1 MTPWEE
7 YKRRMSGNNEGGE
20 STGTGSGTAGSSQSG
35 GSGKKTPWQDYKERM
50 KGEKQK
56 ADFTAT
62 ATKKEPKAVT
72 LPKLS
77 YPKVLSVPTGEGYFS
92 YPGEQIQKDRSRFE
106 ELYRADNKQYLSGV
120 KDTVAPYYIGAM
132 EAHRS
137 SQEPYQNK
145 GYPGITSYQTEPVAD
160 LEAYIEPT
168 EDFYDAAI
176 KYAKEVLPYGERAG
190 KTAQAAQEYEASVP
204 DVYDAWRSRVRT
216 SAEVQSEID
225 LVTGKNSVKTDNG
238 ISGKF
243 GVSEEKLKL
252 LEEEKDWASYFEYEK
267 LLDYN
272 LEAGQKKIDDLSRA
286 IELKKNMD
294 SDAYADPSANRHNR
308 QAYQR
313 ILKNYGLEST
323 DDLDDLVTQ
332 ETVMFNRSKV
342 AQKEAE
348 MASVVDNPDF
358 AQYSQ
363 AGAAIE
369 NPSYWDAIKGLE
381 LFGWR
386 PFADD
391 VQNKVTFARDNAQAL
406 YDERMKGDGNAAH
419 DPVVDHLLRHV
430 NDEEAAIYNYYLAK
444 YGEDKADEYLETI
457 YDKLNQREAA
467 GEYARVK
474 GNTGL
479 ELMYAATVGADQFK
493 SGILGMGDLITGS
506 EELRTPSAIQYAGQM
521 VRQDVADRSTVGAVA
536 YDVISTT
543 TNMVPSILASTAIG
557 MVSKTAGVVAGNTL
571 LGASAAGN
579 AYTEKINAG
588 YSKEQARDYGLLVG
602 ASEIVLEYALGG
614 ISKLGGGALS
624 KVAIKGLDKVD
635 NVLARVAKST
645 GGKILMNAGSEAF
658 EEGVQSILEPYI
670 WQAVSGEEGSV
681 DWEETLYSSLLGFIT
696 GGVFEGGEAAVN
708 ATASKIVT
716 AEQNKVNKAL
726 DLLGKVDENTDAYS
740 ISRALHTV
748 GASMTE
754 ENIAAVIE
762 ELENQGVS
770 KEDAQQISKA
780 LEKAVNGKRLTSGEK
795 KLLQQDSHL
804 GEMLRTNLQRDTSG
818 TVTPDRQPLG
828 ASVQSEQATNQAGT
842 ETQQVAEAP
851 KATTVKI
858 KGVDSTNDLD
868 EGSLSVESERFET
881 DEEIM
886 RRVLSEHEIPEET
899 IKALVEDYDGSEDLS
914 PELYARAT
922 AEAFYYGEHGIPK
935 TELATGSGLT
945 PFLTERQRNYA
956 YEHGRITGQ
965 TTLER
970 ENQMATGN
978 GARSAKATQSGRVQY
993 EGTISTENRSKLQ
1006 EVSLQALDKLAESLG
1021 INVYLFESQ
1030 TDAEGKPVG
1039 ENGWYDPKTGDIHI
1053 DLNAGEFGQGTILF
1067 TAAHELTHFI
1077 RQWSPAK
1084 FKVLSEFLMEKYAEK
1099 GISVSDLV
1107 RRQQEKARRNGRKL
1121 SYGEAYEEMIA
1132 DSMETMLSD
1141 GAVLERIQ
1149 ELKAKDKGLIQ
1160 KIRNWL
1166 RSFAAKLRKAYNS
1179 MDPDTAEG
1187 KLVSEM
1193 AEAVEQLHELFA
1205 QGLVEASENFNNAE
1219 VQKNTTDEG
1228 GVMYSVREGMTE
1240 EQRYNE
1246 LKDRDISIVEG
1257 TFQEKYI
1264 GSLDALDNIPEKAK
1278 SKAEKIIIPLA
1289 EQLGILNKTMKTPE
1303 VDIEFVLSKNKG
1315 LKESLSKQLRYGGSY
1330 RDFANAL
1337 INLDSILENAIL
1349 IEVHKDKYEG
1359 TSREN
1364 RNLEAVYV
1372 LFGAFKTDK
1381 YIIPVQSEIKK
1392 VIGSG
1397 GRLYMTVAMTKIE
1410 AGVLGS
1416 ADNKNRARSLI
1427 PAPITCSIAE
1437 IFRNI
1442 NPSEKHF
1449 LKYLPDAFLTEQ
1461 QKTGKY
1467 EALRED
1473 AKRIAGYSD
1482 TKYLEA
1488 VKSGDMETAQRMVEE
1503 AAERG
1508 GYTIRAYHGT
1518 PNGSFNEFKPWQY
1531 FTESKEYA
1539 DRYQNQGAS
1548 SISYKK
1554 TADNPRTYGVFLKS
1568 DNPFDT
1574 RNAKER
1580 GIFQKE
1586 FYQKWGNGTPLS
1598 ERGLPDWTDGEDMVE
1613 FFEDNDYQYDA
1624 IYLDE
1629 GGTGGYGEAV
1639 RDRGVSIMI
1648 KSAEQIKS
1656 ADPVVYD
1663 NDGNVIPLSERFN
1676 EKKTD
1681 IRYSLRGGLK
1691 ADLQKVKD
1699 RTFPSAHG
1707 EVEIGNTS
1715 DFLVNELDAEPLI
1728 VTMPATKAYRAIVTE
1743 EQAIKD
1749 GQPTGKDINY
1759 HGLGVDGLYNILARS
1774 ETPLVAFA
1782 DTPSEENKRGDR
1794 LVLVTDVNISGGLG
1808 VVVVQVETDTKVN
1821 KRRIQKANKTITAYD
1836 KSNAVSAVQEAY
1848 ADGRLLYIDKKK
1860 GHLFNSG
1867 GKGANCPTA
1876 ISEGVR
1882 KKNIQDFWANVKWEN
1897 TGDSEMFFDGGNQY
1911 ETAVAAAFKNAGKL
1925 RSDRGNLTTR
1935 AILTDLD
1942 ASTVENET
1950 ERNQLVEYQ
1959 ENSRNHL
1966 LQQKLYRKAQSEYE
1980 ALSKEKKPDKQKMI
1994 RAKSEATKAKNR
2006 MTVYAE
2012 RLEKAETGMQLR
2024 RLINRE
2030 VKKVLSTAVST
2041 YGAIPAGENPATNR
2055 VVEMPKSMDGKTK
2068 VSRVAR
2074 SAAEANM
2081 TPNDFV
2087 PMIEEAVANGFLSY
2101 DPDTNKAQLD
2111 RAHKWFEYN
2120 GWDDSLFD
2128 WMKDATG
2135 KKRLTKDDIARGI
2148 VLYNNLA
2155 NQANAAKTEEERMK
2169 HGKNA
2174 IRVLTEL
2181 QAMATEQAQ
2190 ALQAMRIMKKQGPEM
2205 QYFALQKSVKKIEDE
2220 LTDNLK
2226 KKLPEGI
2233 KLNETLVAEWI
2244 DALRSEDE
2252 SRIEVAQK
2260 ALYRD
2265 IAAQV
2270 PVTFREKWNTWR
2282 YLAMLLNPRTHIR
2295 NILGNAGFAP
2305 VRLIKNSLATG
2316 MEAIGSGLS
2325 GGRMQRTKAVLN
2337 LAGQADRALWR
2348 VAREDYKNV
2357 EALVQSGGKY
2367 NDNANDK
2374 IMKERRIFKSRVLEW
2389 LRKLNEAGLD
2399 KEDTWFSGTAYA
2411 TALAGYLKAHGITA
2425 DQIQKGTIAQD
2436 QLDRARAYAIV
2447 EAAKATY
2454 RDTNE
2459 FSAFISKIGK
2469 HKTDSK
2475 SLSFVDKT
2483 AGVLIEGVL
2492 PFRKTPANI
2501 LVRGVGEYS
2510 PIGLLRGVK
2519 QLAWDVPHGN
2529 LTAAEGIDMLASGLT
2544 GTMLLGLGIWLCSI
2558 GLISGVEDDEEKR
2571 KFEQLIGHQ
2580 NYALNV
2586 GDGSYTID
2594 WLAPEALPVFVGV
2607 EIAEAFRDSDGTINV
2622 KTVLDAMSNISEP
2635 ILEMSMLS
2643 GLNDLLD
2650 DVSYSDN
2657 KLMSILSTA
2666 ATNYLTQ
2673 FVPSIFGSIERT
2685 TEDRRYATYADKD
2698 HAILQEDWQY
2708 LIANLFNKA
2717 PVEYKQIPFVDA
2729 WGREEDTGDVMY
2741 RIVSNFIS
2749 PGYYSKTEN
2758 TPADDE
2764 LIRLYDLGYESVF
2777 PERVKHSFKISYKD
2791 GENTVKRYLE
2801 AEEYVCYA
2809 KTKGQTGLD
2818 LLCTIFDSS
2827 WYKDLDDATKA
2838 DAVEYAYSYAN
2849 EVGKSTAVS
2858 QYLTEEGWEAKA
2870 IAATELGISPD
2881 IFIRAKIATSG
2892 IVSIKNENGNPIS
2905 NSKGLLLMREIYKIE
2920 GLTDEQ
2926 RICLFAAF
2934 RVGGN
2939 VISYSQKEVEIA
2951 LKKMGAE

>member
-77 YPKVLSVPTGEGYFS
+77 YPKALSVPTGEGYFS

-137 SQEPYQNK
+137 SQELYQNK

-190 KTAQAAQEYEASVP
+190 KTAQAASEYQASATGL
-204 DVYDAWRSRVRT
+204 YDTWKSRVRSIEEIQADIDGLT
-216 SAEVQSEID
+216 DDAGLKEAMGASYESAGGGMQGLVAASKTIKDREALLQEELTMAHMFQYGDAYRAGDLSIVELYDNVQNDAKWIRRKDDSVSNSRKTLVDLGYSED
-225 LVTGKNSVKTDNG
+225 G
-238 ISGKF
+238 IIGSGL
-243 GVSEEKLKL
+243 VSEEDYYGPEVRADVAAHKAAIDEAEKEIDEYKRDVASKNREAYDAYWTL
-252 LEEEKDWASYFEYEK
+252 LYMDYQNAEAGVKGFNRDVYNSLGDGGWKDLYDTIAYGLALQKDDANALVEKGMSKF
-267 LLDYN
+267 LLPSADVFVDDYN
-272 LEAGQKKIDDLSRA
+272 RETIDSYDASQLSEDERGLLLYLINTKQFDAAKIFLTDMLPVMTGRGGESLAKDLDFPVVREVISGIQGLDSGVRNLGYGIA
-286 IELKKNMD
+286 STFFDMDAPELTT
-294 SDAYADPSANRHNR
+294 SDYM
-308 QAYQR
+308 QAYWQDKHKGSLAGFTTSAANS
-313 ILKNYGLEST
+313 IGNM
-323 DDLDDLVTQ
+323 VP
-332 ETVMFNRSKV
+332 MV
-342 AQKEAE
+342 A
-348 MASVVDNPDF
+348 AS
-358 AQYSQ
+358 
-363 AGAAIE
+363 
-369 NPSYWDAIKGLE
+369 
-381 LFGWR
+381 
-386 PFADD
+386 
-391 VQNKVTFARDNAQAL
+391 
-406 YDERMKGDGNAAH
+406 
-419 DPVVDHLLRHV
+419 
-430 NDEEAAIYNYYLAK
+430 
-444 YGEDKADEYLETI
+444 
-457 YDKLNQREAA
+457 
-467 GEYARVK
+467 
-474 GNTGL
+474 
-479 ELMYAATVGADQFK
+479 TVG
-493 SGILGMGDLITGS
+493 SMLGGPG
-506 EELRTPSAIQYAGQM
+506 
-521 VRQDVADRSTVGAVA
+521 VGAVA
-536 YDVISTT
+536 GRMTTFFNSRGSAYADAKRNGASHSQAWVYSTMSGAAEAGLEALLGSAGGVVSGKIPEAVKSKFSDVVKNLTSKKWGELAVDYGVDIISETIEEELQLFLDPGFKMLAGMEDGYKLP
-543 TNMVPSILASTAIG
+543 NWDEILETAIVTWMSSSFYYG
-557 MVSKTAGVVAGNTL
+557 GNKTVDKVADAKKQSQYDSQVKECIKSWKTAGEGSPLYLAAMDLEEHFKSNKHITPDQVLAVMNRYSSSDSSNGKTVSKT
-571 LGASAAGN
+571 
-579 AYTEKINAG
+579 
-588 YSKEQARDYGLLVG
+588 KE
-602 ASEIVLEYALGG
+602 
-614 ISKLGGGALS
+614 
-624 KVAIKGLDKVD
+624 
-635 NVLARVAKST
+635 
-645 GGKILMNAGSEAF
+645 
-658 EEGVQSILEPYI
+658 
-670 WQAVSGEEGSV
+670 
-681 DWEETLYSSLLGFIT
+681 
-696 GGVFEGGEAAVN
+696 
-708 ATASKIVT
+708 
-716 AEQNKVNKAL
+716 
-726 DLLGKVDENTDAYS
+726 LLGKVDENTDAYA
-740 ISRALHTV
+740 ILRAMSSV
-748 GASMTE
+748 GVSMTE
-754 ENIAAVIE
+754 DNRVHTMKELMEQGMSRE
-762 ELENQGVS
+762 E
-770 KEDAQQISKA
+770 AQQLTETA
-780 LEKAVNGKRLTSGEK
+780 QKAVEGKRLTSKEK
-795 KLLQQDSHL
+795 ALLQKESPLSQ
-804 GEMLRTNLQRDTSG
+804 MLRANLQRDTSG
-818 TVTPDRQPLG
+818 TVTPDRQTLG
-828 ASVQSEQATNQAGT
+828 ASVQSEQATKQTGT

-851 KATTVKI
+851 KATIAKI

-868 EGSLSVESERFET
+868 EGSLPVESERFET

-886 RRVLSEHEIPEET
+886 RRVLSGHEIPEET

-978 GARSAKATQSGRVQY
+978 GARSAKATQSGRVLY

-1021 INVYLFESQ
+1021 IHVYLFESQ

-1077 RQWSPAK
+1077 RQWSPAR

-1149 ELKAKDKGLIQ
+1149 ELKEKDKGLVQ

-1193 AEAVEQLHELFA
+1193 AEAVEQIHELFA
-1205 QGLVEASENFNNAE
+1205 QGLVEASANFNHAE
-1219 VQKNTTDEG
+1219 AQKNTTDEG
-1228 GVMYSVREGMTE
+1228 GVMFSGRKNENDNSRDKVRTHSYDELTSKEDLKGNVIEAKVKIITSSLSNGTQVKKIDADWIAQEVLKHCESVQTKAPIPT
-1240 EQRYNE
+1240 YYV
-1246 LKDRDISIVEG
+1246 KVSDIGKNVEVTKTG
-1257 TFQEKYI
+1257 IKHGFIKADEKNNKQI
-1264 GSLDALDNIPEKAK
+1264 PVRSMLNARAALDLPNI
-1278 SKAEKIIIPLA
+1278 
-1289 EQLGILNKTMKTPE
+1289 
-1303 VDIEFVLSKNKG
+1303 
-1315 LKESLSKQLRYGGSY
+1315 LRNS
-1330 RDFANAL
+1330 
-1337 INLDSILENAIL
+1337 
-1349 IEVHKDKYEG
+1349 IEV
-1359 TSREN
+1359 
-1364 RNLEAVYV
+1364 
-1372 LFGAFKTDK
+1372 
-1381 YIIPVQSEIKK
+1381 
-1392 VIGSG
+1392 
-1397 GRLYMTVAMTKIE
+1397 
-1410 AGVLGS
+1410 
-1416 ADNKNRARSLI
+1416 NRANRGDNAEVEFTHILLGVTAMKEDDGSIGYYAVRSVV
-1427 PAPITCSIAE
+1427 
-1437 IFRNI
+1437 
-1442 NPSEKHF
+1442 
-1449 LKYLPDAFLTEQ
+1449 
-1461 QKTGKY
+1461 
-1467 EALRED
+1467 EAR
-1473 AKRIAGYSD
+1473 K
-1482 TKYLEA
+1482 
-1488 VKSGDMETAQRMVEE
+1488 
-1503 AAERG
+1503 
-1508 GYTIRAYHGT
+1508 
-1518 PNGSFNEFKPWQY
+1518 
-1531 FTESKEYA
+1531 
-1539 DRYQNQGAS
+1539 NQGA
-1548 SISYKK
+1548 ILTQANVIGKLH
-1554 TADNPRTYGVFLKS
+1554 AM
-1568 DNPFDT
+1568 
-1574 RNAKER
+1574 NAKKIGKPHAQVDAHGNALTQSSLFTYSVADLLEDVKYEFDDTFSKNVYEKL
-1580 GIFQKE
+1580 GITRK
-1586 FYQKWGNGTPLS
+1586 
-1598 ERGLPDWTDGEDMVE
+1598 
-1613 FFEDNDYQYDA
+1613 DNDFSK
-1624 IYLDE
+1624 YL
-1629 GGTGGYGEAV
+1629 
-1639 RDRGVSIMI
+1639 IH
-1648 KSAEQIKS
+1648 SA
-1656 ADPVVYD
+1656 
-1663 NDGNVIPLSERFN
+1663 
-1676 EKKTD
+1676 
-1681 IRYSLRGGLK
+1681 
-1691 ADLQKVKD
+1691 
-1699 RTFPSAHG
+1699 
-1707 EVEIGNTS
+1707 
-1715 DFLVNELDAEPLI
+1715 
-1728 VTMPATKAYRAIVTE
+1728 
-1743 EQAIKD
+1743 
-1749 GQPTGKDINY
+1749 
-1759 HGLGVDGLYNILARS
+1759 
-1774 ETPLVAFA
+1774 
-1782 DTPSEENKRGDR
+1782 
-1794 LVLVTDVNISGGLG
+1794 
-1808 VVVVQVETDTKVN
+1808 
-1821 KRRIQKANKTITAYD
+1821 
-1836 KSNAVSAVQEAY
+1836 
-1848 ADGRLLYIDKKK
+1848 
-1860 GHLFNSG
+1860 
-1867 GKGANCPTA
+1867 
-1876 ISEGVR
+1876 
-1882 KKNIQDFWANVKWEN
+1882 
-1897 TGDSEMFFDGGNQY
+1897 
-1911 ETAVAAAFKNAGKL
+1911 
-1925 RSDRGNLTTR
+1925 RGNLTTR
-1935 AILTDLD
+1935 SILTDLD
-1942 ASTVENET
+1942 PSTVENET

-1959 ENSRNHL
+1959 ENSSNHL

-2111 RAHKWFEYN
+2111 RAHKWLEYN

-2174 IRVLTEL
+2174 IRVLTEI

-2205 QYFALQKSVKKIEDE
+2205 QYFALQKSVKKIEDG
-2220 LTDNLK
+2220 LTDSLK

-2233 KLNETLVAEWI
+2233 KLNETLVAEWM

-2252 SRIEVAQK
+2252 IRIEAAQK

-2270 PVTFREKWNTWR
+2270 PVSFREKWNTWR

-2295 NILGNAGFAP
+2295 NILGNAGFVP

-2357 EALVQSGGKY
+2357 EDLVQSGGKY

-2374 IMKERRIFKSRVLEW
+2374 IMKERAIFKARVLEW
-2389 LRKLNEAGLD
+2389 LRKLNEAGLG

-2571 KFEQLIGHQ
+2571 KFEQLMGHQ

-2607 EIAEAFRDSDGTINV
+2607 EIAEAFRDRDGKINV
-2622 KTVLDAMSNISEP
+2622 KTVMDAISNISEP

-2643 GLNDLLD
+2643 SLNDLLD
-2650 DVSYSDN
+2650 DISYSDS
-2657 KLMSILSTA
+2657 KIWPILATA

-2673 FVPSIFGSIERT
+2673 FVPSVFGSIERT
-2685 TEDRRYATYADKD
+2685 TEDRRYTTYADKD
-2698 HAILQEDWQY
+2698 HAFLQDDWQF
-2708 LIANLFNKA
+2708 LLANLGNKA
-2717 PVEYKQIPFVDA
+2717 PFEYKQIPFVDA
-2729 WGREEDTGDVMY
+2729 WGREEDTGEVAF
-2741 RIVSNFIS
+2741 RLFSNFIS
-2749 PGYYSKTEN
+2749 PGYYSKTEK

-2764 LIRLYDLGYESVF
+2764 LMRLYDLGYEDVF
-2777 PERVKHSFKISYKD
+2777 PQRIKHSYKISYKV
-2791 GENTVKRYLE
+2791 GEDTVKRYLE
-2801 AEEYVCYA
+2801 DEEYVCYA

-2838 DAVEYAYSYAN
+2838 DVVEYAYSYAN

-2926 RICLFAAF
+2926 RKCLFAVF
-2934 RVGGN
+2934 GVGGN
-2939 VISYSQKEVEIA
+2939 VISYSQKEVERA